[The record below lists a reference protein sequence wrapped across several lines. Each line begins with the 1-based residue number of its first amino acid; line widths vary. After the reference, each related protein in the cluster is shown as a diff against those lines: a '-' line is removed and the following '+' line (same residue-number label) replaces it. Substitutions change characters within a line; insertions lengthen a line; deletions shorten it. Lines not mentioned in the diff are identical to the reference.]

1 MNYGVSV
8 IFRAIPLAMMAV
20 CLGFG
25 LYVWTAGEEAGNFV
39 AGRVVT
45 FLGVICLCLFCT
57 AATIIRQLIGRF
69 TALDRVLW
77 PTIGYA
83 ASIGTAAYGAYLFVG
98 ASSSGLNDHYVA
110 GHVVFGLGLISGCVA
125 TVAAASTKFSLIP
138 ENSGS
143 AEADRQV
150 PPDAF
155 SGATVPV
162 LGAIPVVLAIVA
174 WSFSIANLLLS
185 TTPSRFTVG
194 HVVAGLALICT
205 SLIGLVWSILRQV
218 QNTYG
223 ERDRVVWPLL
233 VIVCGSIAMTWGI
246 VLLILDSEPYY
257 LTPGFVMIGLG
268 LVCFSILSKVGLLA
282 LVWRRTFALANRVP
296 LIPVLTALACLFLSS
311 FVFQAAVT
319 DSNVFIPARVLVGLG
334 AICFSLYSIVSILE
348 SGTSSNG

>member
-20 CLGFG
+20 CFGFG
-25 LYVWTAGEEAGNFV
+25 LYVWTAGDEAGNFV

-69 TALDRVLW
+69 TALDRVMW

-83 ASIGTAAYGAYLFVG
+83 AAIGTAAYGAYLFVG

-143 AEADRQV
+143 AEADRGV
-150 PPDAF
+150 PRMR
-155 SGATVPV
+155 SGATVLV

-218 QNTYG
+218 QNTTANG
-223 ERDRVVWPLL
+223 
-233 VIVCGSIAMTWGI
+233 IGS
-246 VLLILDSEPYY
+246 S
-257 LTPGFVMIGLG
+257 GLG
-268 LVCFSILSKVGLLA
+268 S
-282 LVWRRTFALANRVP
+282 
-296 LIPVLTALACLFLSS
+296 
-311 FVFQAAVT
+311 
-319 DSNVFIPARVLVGLG
+319 
-334 AICFSLYSIVSILE
+334 
-348 SGTSSNG
+348 